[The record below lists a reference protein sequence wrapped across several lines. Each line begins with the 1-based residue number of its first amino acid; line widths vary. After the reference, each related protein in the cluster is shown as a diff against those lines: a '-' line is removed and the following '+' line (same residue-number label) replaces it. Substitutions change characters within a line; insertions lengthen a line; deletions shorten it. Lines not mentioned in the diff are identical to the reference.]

1 MQSRARFG
9 SAVTLITLAACGLA
23 LASGT
28 ILAQQGGGDDSA
40 LPEGFEVTPVL
51 KSGKS
56 AGGAPFSYPQTDKPE
71 IVTATGILEPGGRT
85 ARHQHPVPVYV
96 YVLEGT
102 LTIEPEGGQPRE
114 YSAGQA
120 FIEDVNHWHQ
130 AFNRGETPTK
140 ILIVGVSEEGQPIT
154 VNAQ

>member
-1 MQSRARFG
+1 MQSRTRFG
-9 SAVTLITLAACGLA
+9 SVCTLAACGLI

-56 AGGAPFSYPQTDKPE
+56 AGGATFSYPQTDKPE
-71 IVTATGILEPGGRT
+71 IVTATGILAPGGRT
-85 ARHQHPVPVYV
+85 ALHQHPVPVYV
-96 YVLEGT
+96 YVLEGS

-130 AFNRGETPTK
+130 AFNRGDTPTK

-154 VNAQ
+154 VTTQ

>member
-9 SAVTLITLAACGLA
+9 SAGALMALAACGLA

-28 ILAQQGGGDDSA
+28 SLAQQQGGDDQA
-40 LPEGFEVTPVL
+40 LPKGFEVTPVL

-130 AFNRGETPTK
+130 AFNKGETPTK
-140 ILIVGVSEEGQPIT
+140 ILNVGVSEEGQPIT
-154 VNAQ
+154 VDEQ